1 MNTFDAKAKRMTSM
15 SKRFYMHHKP
25 SMAPLEVKASN
36 VHGCGVFAL
45 EDIKAWQMVTVYP
58 VHYVCRAHPMGGEV
72 RTEYLE
78 KFHEMG
84 DKINEYM
91 TTMEPNDNINTGPTK
106 EISISADP
114 SILDYGVGHMMN
126 DAAKM
131 DALTI
136 PQLKE
141 YMCSYVTKAN
151 CTAYHLGDGII
162 VVMTT
167 KPIKKGEELFTH
179 YGIEYW
185 IKNQRQHIE
194 KISYMIPNE
203 SLHYRKYYKTVE
215 MVCKEKVKAI
225 LYANVK
231 R

>member
-1 MNTFDAKAKRMTSM
+1 MNTFDEKANRVITM
-15 SKRFYMHHKP
+15 SKRFYMHHKQK
-25 SMAPLEVKASN
+25 MAPLEVKASN
-36 VHGCGVFAL
+36 VHGYGVFAL
-45 EDIKAWQMVTVYP
+45 NDIKAWQMVTVYP
-58 VHYVCRAHPMGGEV
+58 THYVCRILPTGGEV
-72 RTEYLE
+72 RTEHLE

-84 DKINEYM
+84 EKINEYM
-91 TTMEPNDNINTGPTK
+91 TTLEPNDNINTGSKK

-114 SILDYGVGHMMN
+114 SILHYGVGHMMN
-126 DAAKM
+126 DVVKM

-141 YMCSYVTKAN
+141 YMLSYRTKTN

-167 KPIKKGEELFTH
+167 KPIKKGEELLTH

-194 KISYMIPNE
+194 RISYMIPKE
-203 SLHYRKYYKTVE
+203 SLRYRKYYETVE
-215 MVCKEKVKAI
+215 MVCKEKLKTI
-225 LYANVK
+225 LSS
-231 R
+231 